1 MTRGCARTTTQVLR
15 GAVACPAGT
24 GRRLL
29 TGAGVLATV
38 GLLAACGLSDEGEIQ
53 QWMTEQRQAM
63 KPTAQKV
70 EEPKEFAPYAYDPK
84 GQIDPFDPQK
94 ILMVVARQ
102 REERGSASAI
112 KPDLERRREVLEG
125 FPLDQIRM
133 VGMMRQGGTN
143 VALLEANGATHLV
156 RIGNYAGQNFGLVTR
171 ISETEV
177 VLKEIYQDAAGEW
190 VERPQKLELQ
200 ESQAGSGQGSKR

>member
-1 MTRGCARTTTQVLR
+1 MTVGRTSAADRMWRTRVGAANGVSRLLA
-15 GAVACPAGT
+15 GAV
-24 GRRLL
+24 
-29 TGAGVLATV
+29 VLAMMS
-38 GLLAACGLSDEGEIQ
+38 LLGACGLSDEGEIQ
-53 QWMTEQRQAM
+53 QWMAEQRQAM
-63 KPTAQKV
+63 RPTAQKV
-70 EEPKEFAPYAYDPK
+70 AEPKEFAPYVYEAR
-84 GQIDPFDPQK
+84 GQPDPFDPQK

-133 VGMMRQGGTN
+133 VGMMRKGGTN
-143 VALLEANGATHLV
+143 VALLETNGTTHLV
-156 RIGNYAGQNFGLVTR
+156 RVGNYAGQNFGLVTR

-200 ESQAGSGQGSKR
+200 ESQAVSGPGSKR

>member
-1 MTRGCARTTTQVLR
+1 MIHLR
-15 GAVACPAGT
+15 VNTMFLGRLSGAAVACA
-24 GRRLL
+24 
-29 TGAGVLATV
+29 AVLA
-38 GLLAACGLSDEGEIQ
+38 LAGCGLSDESEIQ
-53 QWMTEQRQAM
+53 QWMADQRQAM

-70 EEPKEFAPYAYDPK
+70 EEPKEFAPYAYEPHA
-84 GQIDPFDPQK
+84 QVDPFDPQK

-133 VGMMRQGGTN
+133 VGMMRQGGNN
-143 VALLEANGATHLV
+143 VALLETNGATHMV
-156 RIGNYAGQNFGLVTR
+156 RVGNYAGQNFGLVTR

>member
-1 MTRGCARTTTQVLR
+1 MNHA
-15 GAVACPAGT
+15 
-24 GRRLL
+24 RRLPPAAARL
-29 TGAGVLATV
+29 GGALATGAFALA
-38 GLLAACGLSDEGEIQ
+38 LAACGLSDESEIQ
-53 QWMTEQRQAM
+53 QWMKEQRASM

-70 EEPKEFAPYAYDPK
+70 EEPKEFAPFAYEPH
-84 GQIDPFDPQK
+84 GQVDPFDPQK

-125 FPLDQIRM
+125 YPLDQIHM
-133 VGMMRQGGTN
+133 VGMMRQGGNN
-143 VALLEANGATHLV
+143 VALLETNGTTHMV
-156 RIGNYAGQNFGLVTR
+156 RVGNYAGQNFGLVTR

-200 ESQAGSGQGSKR
+200 ESPATGQGSKR

>member
-1 MTRGCARTTTQVLR
+1 MFSRAVISAAAHPGLEAGRDRRRHVGALLLSACAL
-15 GAVACPAGT
+15 C
-24 GRRLL
+24 LS
-29 TGAGVLATV
+29 
-38 GLLAACGLSDEGEIQ
+38 ACGLTDENEIQ
-53 QWMTEQRQAM
+53 QWMKDQRATM

-70 EEPKEFAPYAYDPK
+70 EEPKEFAPYAYEPH
-84 GQIDPFDPQK
+84 GQVDPFDPQK

-133 VGMMRQGGTN
+133 VGMMRQGGNN
-143 VALLEANGATHLV
+143 VALLETNGTTHMV
-156 RIGNYAGQNFGLVTR
+156 RVGNYAGQNFGLVTR

>member
-1 MTRGCARTTTQVLR
+1 MTPTPRLTPPRRRRAA
-15 GAVACPAGT
+15 AV
-24 GRRLL
+24 
-29 TGAGVLATV
+29 
-38 GLLAACGLSDEGEIQ
+38 LLAGASVLLLSACGWSDESEID
-53 QWMTEQRQAM
+53 QWMKDQRASM

-70 EEPKEFAPYAYDPK
+70 EEPKEFAPYAYEPH
-84 GQIDPFDPQK
+84 GQVDPFDPQK

-125 FPLDQIRM
+125 YPLDQIRM
-133 VGMMRQGGTN
+133 VGMIRQGGNN
-143 VALLEANGATHLV
+143 VALLETNGTTHMV
-156 RIGNYAGQNFGLVTR
+156 RVGNYAGQNFGLITR

-200 ESQAGSGQGSKR
+200 ESQSGSAQGSKR

>member
-1 MTRGCARTTTQVLR
+1 MLLRAALPAVARP
-15 GAVACPAGT
+15 GAVAGQERRRYAGA
-24 GRRLL
+24 LL
-29 TGAGVLATV
+29 LSACALC
-38 GLLAACGLSDEGEIQ
+38 LSACGLTDENEIH
-53 QWMTEQRQAM
+53 QWMQDQRAAM
-63 KPTAQKV
+63 KPTAHKV
-70 EEPKEFAPYAYDPK
+70 EEPKEFAPYAYEPH
-84 GQIDPFDPQK
+84 GQVDPFDPQK

-133 VGMMRQGGTN
+133 VGMMRQGGNN
-143 VALLEANGATHLV
+143 VALLETNGTTHMV
-156 RIGNYAGQNFGLVTR
+156 RVGNYAGQNFGLVTR

-200 ESQAGSGQGSKR
+200 ESLAGSGQGSKR

>member
-1 MTRGCARTTTQVLR
+1 MTRRRAMVLWQLL
-15 GAVACPAGT
+15 
-24 GRRLL
+24 RRLSL
-29 TGAGVLATV
+29 AGVAIAA
-38 GLLAACGLSDEGEIQ
+38 LAACGLSDEGEIR
-53 QWMTEQRQAM
+53 QWMADQRQAM
-63 KPTAQKV
+63 KPTTQKV
-70 EEPKEFAPYAYDPK
+70 EEPKEFTPYAYDPH

-94 ILMVVARQ
+94 ILMAVARQ
-102 REERGSASAI
+102 REERSSASAI

-133 VGMMRQGGTN
+133 VGMMRQGSNN
-143 VALLEANGATHLV
+143 VALLETNGATYLAHA
-156 RIGNYAGQNFGLVTR
+156 GNYVGQNFGLVTR

-177 VLKEIYQDAAGEW
+177 VLREIYQDAAGEW

>member
-1 MTRGCARTTTQVLR
+1 MMRQRCRFFASLVRPVGVAAGAAVL
-15 GAVACPAGT
+15 
-24 GRRLL
+24 
-29 TGAGVLATV
+29 
-38 GLLAACGLSDEGEIQ
+38 LLAGCGLSSEGEIQ
-53 QWMTEQRQAM
+53 QWMSDQRAAM
-63 KPTAQKV
+63 KPTSQKV
-70 EEPKEFAPYAYDPK
+70 EEPKEFAPYAYEPH
-84 GQIDPFDPQK
+84 GQVDPFDPQK
-94 ILMVVARQ
+94 IMMVVARQ

-133 VGMMRQGGTN
+133 VGMMRQGGNN
-143 VALLEANGATHLV
+143 VALLETNGTTHMV
-156 RIGNYAGQNFGLVTR
+156 RVGNYAGQNFGLVTR

-177 VLKEIYQDAAGEW
+177 LLKEIYQDAAGEW

>member
-1 MTRGCARTTTQVLR
+1 MRRLTKLT
-15 GAVACPAGT
+15 AVARRARAPLS
-24 GRRLL
+24 GRRVA
-29 TGAGVLATV
+29 GALGAAAAAA
-38 GLLAACGLSDEGEIQ
+38 LLAACGLSDEGEIQ
-53 QWMTEQRQAM
+53 QWMSDQRAAM

-70 EEPKEFAPYAYDPK
+70 EEPKEFSPYPYEPHGAV
-84 GQIDPFDPQK
+84 DPFDPQK

-133 VGMMRQGGTN
+133 VGMMRKGGEN
-143 VALLEANGATHLV
+143 VALLETNGTTHMV
-156 RIGNYAGQNFGLVTR
+156 HVGNYVGQNFGLITR

-200 ESQAGSGQGSKR
+200 EAGSAQGSKR

>member
-1 MTRGCARTTTQVLR
+1 MMP
-15 GAVACPAGT
+15 AVALRRAGMAACA
-24 GRRLL
+24 L
-29 TGAGVLATV
+29 AGGL
-38 GLLAACGLSDEGEIQ
+38 LLAACGLSDEGEIQ
-53 QWMTEQRQAM
+53 QWMADQRAAM

-70 EEPKEFAPYAYDPK
+70 EEPKEFAPFAYEPH
-84 GQIDPFDPQK
+84 GQVDPFDPQK

-133 VGMMRQGGTN
+133 VGMMRQGGNN
-143 VALLEANGATHLV
+143 VALLEANGATHMV
-156 RIGNYAGQNFGLVTR
+156 RVGNYAGQNFGLVTR

-177 VLKEIYQDAAGEW
+177 TLKEIYQDAAGEW

>member
-1 MTRGCARTTTQVLR
+1 MTVCRASAVDRMLRTRV
-15 GAVACPAGT
+15 GAANGAG
-24 GRRLL
+24 RLL
-29 TGAGVLATV
+29 AGALTLAMMS
-38 GLLAACGLSDEGEIQ
+38 LLGACGLSDEGEIQ

-63 KPTAQKV
+63 RPTAQKV
-70 EEPKEFAPYAYDPK
+70 EEPKEFAPYVYEAR
-84 GQIDPFDPQK
+84 GQPDPFDPQK

-133 VGMMRQGGTN
+133 VGMMRKGGTN
-143 VALLEANGATHLV
+143 VALLETNGTTHLV
-156 RIGNYAGQNFGLVTR
+156 RVGNYAGQNFGLVTR

-200 ESQAGSGQGSKR
+200 ESLAVSGQGSKR

>member
-1 MTRGCARTTTQVLR
+1 MSAARQFVWI
-15 GAVACPAGT
+15 GA
-24 GRRLL
+24 
-29 TGAGVLATV
+29 LAAS
-38 GLLAACGLSDEGEIQ
+38 LLAGGCGFTDESEIQ
-53 QWMTEQRQAM
+53 QWMNDQRAAM

-70 EEPKEFAPYAYDPK
+70 EEPKEFAPYAYEPH
-84 GQIDPFDPQK
+84 GTVDPFDPQK

-133 VGMMRQGGTN
+133 VGMMRQGGNN
-143 VALLEANGATHLV
+143 VALLETNGATHMV
-156 RIGNYAGQNFGLVTR
+156 RVGNYVGQNFGLVTR

-200 ESQAGSGQGSKR
+200 ESQAASAQGSKR

>member
-1 MTRGCARTTTQVLR
+1 MNTEPERDPLEQMRAPTRARA
-15 GAVACPAGT
+15 GAA
-24 GRRLL
+24 
-29 TGAGVLATV
+29 LAA
-38 GLLAACGLSDEGEIQ
+38 LAAAIFVSACGLSDEGEIQ
-53 QWMTEQRQAM
+53 QWMADQRAAM

-70 EEPKEFAPYAYDPK
+70 DEPKEFAPFAYEPH
-84 GQIDPFDPQK
+84 GQVDPFDPQK

-133 VGMMRQGGTN
+133 VGMMRQGGNN
-143 VALLEANGATHLV
+143 VALLETNGATHMV
-156 RIGNYAGQNFGLVTR
+156 RVGNYAGQNFGLVTR

>member
-1 MTRGCARTTTQVLR
+1 MIPVRERTSPLAALS
-15 GAVACPAGT
+15 GVAAAAW
-24 GRRLL
+24 L
-29 TGAGVLATV
+29 VLAMS
-38 GLLAACGLSDEGEIQ
+38 GCGVSDQSEIQ
-53 QWMTEQRQAM
+53 QWMADQRQSM
-63 KPTAQKV
+63 RPTAQKV
-70 EEPKEFAPYAYDPK
+70 EEPKEFAPYAYEPH
-84 GQIDPFDPQK
+84 GQVDPFDPQK

-133 VGMMRQGGTN
+133 VGMMRQGGNN
-143 VALLEANGATHLV
+143 VALLETNGATHMV
-156 RIGNYAGQNFGLVTR
+156 RVGNYAGQNFGLVTK

>member
-1 MTRGCARTTTQVLR
+1 MKRLR
-15 GAVACPAGT
+15 ANTVSLGK
-24 GRRLL
+24 L
-29 TGAGVLATV
+29 AGVAAACAMALALS
-38 GLLAACGLSDEGEIQ
+38 GCGLSDESEIQ
-53 QWMTEQRQAM
+53 QWMADQRQAM

-70 EEPKEFAPYAYDPK
+70 DEPKEFAPYAYEPH
-84 GQIDPFDPQK
+84 GQVDPFDPQK

-133 VGMMRQGGTN
+133 VGMMRQGGNN
-143 VALLEANGATHLV
+143 VALLETNGATHMV
-156 RIGNYAGQNFGLVTR
+156 RVGNYAGQNFGLVTR

-200 ESQAGSGQGSKR
+200 ESQAASGQGSKR

>member
-1 MTRGCARTTTQVLR
+1 MSAARRTGISWR
-15 GAVACPAGT
+15 AGAAAIAAAAAVS
-24 GRRLL
+24 
-29 TGAGVLATV
+29 
-38 GLLAACGLSDEGEIQ
+38 ACGLSDEGEIQ
-53 QWMTEQRQAM
+53 QWMTDQKAAM
-63 KPTAQKV
+63 KPTAMKV
-70 EEPKEFAPYAYDPK
+70 EEPKEFMPFAYEAH
-84 GQIDPFDPQK
+84 GQVDPFDPQK

-133 VGMMRQGGTN
+133 VGMMRQGGNN
-143 VALLEANGATHLV
+143 VALLETNGATHMV
-156 RIGNYAGQNFGLVTR
+156 RVGNYAGQNFGLITR

-200 ESQAGSGQGSKR
+200 ESQAASGQGSKR

>member
-1 MTRGCARTTTQVLR
+1 MSIARNHSPSEGSIRRHRRALR
-15 GAVACPAGT
+15 GLAAA
-24 GRRLL
+24 
-29 TGAGVLATV
+29 GAGVMA
-38 GLLAACGLSDEGEIQ
+38 LLLTACGLSDEGEIQ
-53 QWMTEQRQAM
+53 QWMTDQRAAM

-70 EEPKEFAPYAYDPK
+70 EEPKEFTPYAYEPH
-84 GQIDPFDPQK
+84 GQVDPFDPQK

-102 REERGSASAI
+102 RDERGSASAI

-133 VGMMRQGGTN
+133 VGMMRQGGNN
-143 VALLEANGATHLV
+143 VALLETNGTTHMV
-156 RIGNYAGQNFGLVTR
+156 RVGNYAGQNFGLVTR

>member
-1 MTRGCARTTTQVLR
+1 MMRFPSQRSVLR
-15 GAVACPAGT
+15 ALAGAAAVPSVA
-24 GRRLL
+24 LL
-29 TGAGVLATV
+29 LS
-38 GLLAACGLSDEGEIQ
+38 ACGLSDEGEIQ
-53 QWMTEQRQAM
+53 QWMADQRQAM

-70 EEPKEFAPYAYDPK
+70 EEPKEFAPYAYEPH
-84 GQIDPFDPQK
+84 GQADPFDPQK

-133 VGMMRQGGTN
+133 VGMMRQGGNN
-143 VALLEANGATHLV
+143 VALLETNGATHMV
-156 RIGNYAGQNFGLVTR
+156 RVGNYAGQNFGLVTR

>member
-1 MTRGCARTTTQVLR
+1 MILQRAKTSPLGALA
-15 GAVACPAGT
+15 GAAVAGC
-24 GRRLL
+24 L
-29 TGAGVLATV
+29 VLALS
-38 GLLAACGLSDEGEIQ
+38 GCGVSDESEIQ
-53 QWMTEQRQAM
+53 QWMADQRQSM

-70 EEPKEFAPYAYDPK
+70 EEPKEFAPYPYEPH
-84 GQIDPFDPQK
+84 GQVDPFDPQK

-133 VGMMRQGGTN
+133 VGMMRQGGNN
-143 VALLEANGATHLV
+143 VALLETNGATHMV
-156 RIGNYAGQNFGLVTR
+156 RVGNYAGQNFGLVTK

>member
-1 MTRGCARTTTQVLR
+1 MTVLQLPAPAAAAGGARFGRIGACALLL
-15 GAVACPAGT
+15 GACALALAG
-24 GRRLL
+24 
-29 TGAGVLATV
+29 
-38 GLLAACGLSDEGEIQ
+38 CGLNDESEIQ
-53 QWMTEQRQAM
+53 QWMQEQRASM
-63 KPTAQKV
+63 KPIAQKV
-70 EEPKEFAPYAYDPK
+70 EEPKEFAPYAYDPH
-84 GQIDPFDPQK
+84 GQVDPFDPQK

-133 VGMMRQGGTN
+133 VGMMRQGGNN
-143 VALLEANGATHLV
+143 VALLETNGTTHMV
-156 RIGNYAGQNFGLVTR
+156 RVGNYVGQNFGLVTR
-171 ISETEV
+171 ISETET

-200 ESQAGSGQGSKR
+200 ESQGGSGQGSKR

>member
-1 MTRGCARTTTQVLR
+1 MTPCCDSAVNRVLQGR
-15 GAVACPAGT
+15 AVAANSA
-24 GRRLL
+24 RRLL
-29 TGAGVLATV
+29 AGACALVMTS
-38 GLLAACGLSDEGEIQ
+38 LLGACGLSDEGEIQ

-63 KPTAQKV
+63 RPTAHKV
-70 EEPKEFAPYAYDPK
+70 EEPKEFAPYVYEAR
-84 GQIDPFDPQK
+84 GQPDPFDPQK

-133 VGMMRQGGTN
+133 VGMMRKGGTN
-143 VALLEANGATHLV
+143 VALLETNGTTHLV
-156 RIGNYAGQNFGLVTR
+156 RVGNYAGQNFGLVTR

-200 ESQAGSGQGSKR
+200 ESQAGSGSGSKR